1 MRRTRSWRIICFL
14 HQAIS
19 HDAKRLAKQT
29 LPSPTMLL
37 HPSLH
42 NTACYPSLAPETGT
56 PS

>member
-1 MRRTRSWRIICFL
+1 MRRTRSWRIIRFL

>member
-29 LPSPTMLL
+29 LPSPTM
-37 HPSLH
+37 PSLH
-42 NTACYPSLAPETGT
+42 NTSCYPSLAPETGT